1 MSEQSQISDIS
12 FVKMKPVSPVV
23 IKTVAAVSD
32 MAAILFSS
40 AFAYEVFLVGVPH
53 AQQDVINITLLSS
66 IIAFATFYI
75 MNCYQDD
82 VIFSMRPKA
91 KLIVK
96 AWIHVASILLLIDF
110 ALNVSFNHPIEWMS
124 WAAAWFVGSLA
135 LLIVER
141 SMLTIAMIKLAQR
154 GYISQRSVIVGAGAM
169 GERLADY
176 IAREFDLRTRVIGF
190 IDDRKSRVPA
200 MVGGLPVLGNTKD
213 LVALVREEQ
222 VDQVFVALPWS
233 AEERLKSVLER
244 LSMLPV
250 HVRLAPELINFHFP
264 ARPIT
269 TIAGLPLV
277 EIYRRPIS
285 GWSSFLKSAEDIALS
300 SLLLVFSLPLFLVI
314 ALAIKLDSPGPIFFS
329 QQRYGFNNRLFRVLK
344 FRTMHHAMADLDC
357 DIQTQRNDPRVTRV
371 GRFLRRSSLDEL
383 PQLINVLI
391 GDMSIVG
398 PRPHAVATKAGGQLF
413 EEAVNEYAAR
423 HKVKPGITGWA
434 QVNGWRG
441 ETDTAEKL
449 KRRVE
454 HDLFYIENWS
464 IGLDFW
470 IITRT
475 IFAVLHDPRAY

>member
-1 MSEQSQISDIS
+1 
-12 FVKMKPVSPVV
+12 
-23 IKTVAAVSD
+23 
-32 MAAILFSS
+32 
-40 AFAYEVFLVGVPH
+40 
-53 AQQDVINITLLSS
+53 
-66 IIAFATFYI
+66 
-75 MNCYQDD
+75 
-82 VIFSMRPKA
+82 
-91 KLIVK
+91 
-96 AWIHVASILLLIDF
+96 
-110 ALNVSFNHPIEWMS
+110 MS
-124 WAAAWFVGSLA
+124 WAAAWFVGSLV

-141 SMLTIAMIKLAQR
+141 SMLTIGMIKLAQR
-154 GYISQRSVIVGAGAM
+154 GYISQRSVIVGAGPM

-200 MVGGLPVLGNTKD
+200 MVGGLPVLGTTKD
-213 LVALVREEQ
+213 LVALVRDEQ

-285 GWSSFLKSAEDIALS
+285 GWSSFLKSAEDILLS

-314 ALAIKLDSPGPIFFS
+314 ALAIKLDSPGPVYFS
-329 QQRYGFNNRLFRVLK
+329 QQRYGFNNRLFRVFK

-383 PQLINVLI
+383 PQLINVLV

-413 EEAVNEYAAR
+413 EDAVNEYAAR

-464 IGLDFW
+464 IGLDLW